1 MIKKIWFFFLIILSA
16 IINITIITSAQ
27 NIWSTWDSPVLSGN
41 LNSGE
46 HLDCNDLF
54 TLTGAQSWLVG
65 YTNTYELL
73 WNKKDFSAIS
83 EARFRIDW
91 KIVENTGFTL
101 QHTFT
106 TTGSH
111 TVWVQLTTPLCTWS
125 SETQVSIFE
134 KQILY
139 IGNDTDFLNFWFEK
153 ELNKAG
159 YLLTKNLTK
168 KSDSIEAQDL
178 SGLGS
183 AETIIIH
190 EKNFRS
196 YLEKYIAI
204 KKLSPTPL
212 SKKIVIITD
221 ANKNLIKRSLS
232 QYAQALES
240 DQISIINPLHFLNFL
255 SDLSLQK
262 DYTQQGYTTEF
273 NKTEDSG
280 SKWMFVSFFV
290 DKLLAGGF
298 PLEMLGVLLSLT
310 VVALIISFL
319 RQIVGLSAYGV
330 YWPLLFALTAHLLGL
345 KITLILLLFAVIT
358 RLIMNGLNKTIYL
371 LHNSKVSIWI
381 CVYLLV
387 FLIGN
392 FICSKL
398 WIQIFEG
405 RNMEILMITPLIL
418 MLIISEKIFP
428 TFNLFQKKRRF
439 SFFELTIVSALSY
452 GILQRSR
459 ISTTLLS
466 YPELLLV
473 LLLINILVGR
483 FLWLQLLELVRFMP
497 LIRKYFEQEE
507 E

>member
-27 NIWSTWDSPVLSGN
+27 NIWSTWGSPVLSGN

-83 EARFRIDW
+83 EARFKIDW
-91 KIVENTGFTL
+91 KVIENTGFTL

-111 TVWVQLTTPLCTWS
+111 TVSVQLTTPLCTWS

-139 IGNDTDFLNFWFEK
+139 IGNDTDFLNFWFEE

-178 SGLGS
+178 SALGS

-212 SKKIVIITD
+212 SKKIVIITYD
-221 ANKNLIKRSLS
+221 DVWKN
-232 QYAQALES
+232 
-240 DQISIINPLHFLNFL
+240 N
-255 SDLSLQK
+255 
-262 DYTQQGYTTEF
+262 
-273 NKTEDSG
+273 
-280 SKWMFVSFFV
+280 
-290 DKLLAGGF
+290 
-298 PLEMLGVLLSLT
+298 
-310 VVALIISFL
+310 
-319 RQIVGLSAYGV
+319 
-330 YWPLLFALTAHLLGL
+330 
-345 KITLILLLFAVIT
+345 
-358 RLIMNGLNKTIYL
+358 
-371 LHNSKVSIWI
+371 
-381 CVYLLV
+381 
-387 FLIGN
+387 
-392 FICSKL
+392 
-398 WIQIFEG
+398 
-405 RNMEILMITPLIL
+405 
-418 MLIISEKIFP
+418 
-428 TFNLFQKKRRF
+428 
-439 SFFELTIVSALSY
+439 
-452 GILQRSR
+452 
-459 ISTTLLS
+459 
-466 YPELLLV
+466 
-473 LLLINILVGR
+473 
-483 FLWLQLLELVRFMP
+483 
-497 LIRKYFEQEE
+497 
-507 E
+507 